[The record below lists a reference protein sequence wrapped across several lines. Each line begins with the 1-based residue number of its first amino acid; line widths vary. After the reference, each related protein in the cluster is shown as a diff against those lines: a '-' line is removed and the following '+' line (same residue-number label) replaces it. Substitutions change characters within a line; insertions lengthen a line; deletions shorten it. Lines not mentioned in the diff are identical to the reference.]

1 MDMRE
6 RRGLNR
12 RDFLKQTTVATGIGA
27 FAMPAPAAAGERVAQ
42 PFRASM

>member
-12 RDFLKQTTVATGIGA
+12 RDFLKQATGIGA